1 MLFLYDIWQIF
12 NDLPQVIVFLIGS
25 NCVCV
30 FFSHFYYALSRQLV
44 IKNKT
49 GGHEKQNYNLCKP
62 IFSTKTRDHKR
73 FGWLIRYI
81 MQDLKYLHLSIDYE
95 TNIQILIDVCERH
108 MAKEIKGIKRKY
120 LLKVSI
126 DKALVNQNQLLSTK
140 SNNN

>member
-1 MLFLYDIWQIF
+1 MVITQNSSYNLIERLRWLICVISVWQFF

-30 FFSHFYYALSRQLV
+30 FHFYYALSRQLV

-73 FGWLIRYI
+73 FDWLIR
-81 MQDLKYLHLSIDYE
+81 
-95 TNIQILIDVCERH
+95 
-108 MAKEIKGIKRKY
+108 
-120 LLKVSI
+120 
-126 DKALVNQNQLLSTK
+126 
-140 SNNN
+140 